1 MTQISEQDR
10 AAMRRTTEELNA
22 GMRRMFEQSPE
33 LQRALGRI
41 VGREPRCQEWQA
53 EDGWII
59 VYSTERMGT
68 GKFEVAAY
76 KPIGRGARSGRARKA
91 AKAYERQFATRKAA
105 KARAIALYRQ
115 HSPRWSER
123 HPGKAYGEL

>member
-1 MTQISEQDR
+1 MTISEEDR
-10 AAMRRTTEELNA
+10 AKVRAVSAEMNA
-22 GMRRMFEQSPE
+22 GIRRMFENDPR
-33 LQRALGRI
+33 LAYLFGGRD
-41 VGREPRCQEWQA
+41 PRCREWTC
-53 EDGWII
+53 EDGWVV

-76 KPIGRGARSGRARKA
+76 KPTGRGARSGQARQAVKV
-91 AKAYERQFATRKAA
+91 YERQFATRKAA
-105 KARAIALYRQ
+105 KARAIALFRK